1 MGITVLGVGNPIM
14 GDDGVGLR
22 LLDELGRPADGTV
35 GLDVR
40 LPASESSST
49 GSDMCRPHIE
59 PPNHRTVTFVD
70 GGTGG
75 MALLEIV
82 EDAQRLLILDAVAGE
97 EPGQIK
103 VVEGDQIPRL
113 LSQKVSPHQVGMLDV
128 LSAARLL
135 GREPKEVVVV
145 GVVPGVVDLQVGLSD
160 AVERAIPQAAKRA
173 AQVLRRWLEN

>member
-1 MGITVLGVGNPIM
+1 
-14 GDDGVGLR
+14 
-22 LLDELGRPADGTV
+22 
-35 GLDVR
+35 
-40 LPASESSST
+40 
-49 GSDMCRPHIE
+49 
-59 PPNHRTVTFVD
+59 
-70 GGTGG
+70 